1 MQRFDNTGKK
11 IPRTPPH
18 QFNLR
23 ANYLPAPGWT
33 LSGEIDAKASAWADE
48 INQEKLPGRTLL
60 HLTAQYSTKLSAW
73 PGARLSAYVRVE
85 NLFDKRYYLT
95 ARGAGDSNMDGRY
108 TSQDPSIVVDP
119 GRTWRLG
126 LSLQF

>member
-1 MQRFDNTGKK
+1 MPAKW
-11 IPRTPPH
+11 
-18 QFNLR
+18 
-23 ANYLPAPGWT
+23 LPA
-33 LSGEIDAKASAWADE
+33 
-48 INQEKLPGRTLL
+48 QLPGRTLL